1 MAVVVPNKGAQEIL
15 KRATNNSATGDLTL
29 KLFENN
35 YTPIEASAVADFTE
49 ATFTGYASQGIPGS
63 GATIT
68 DADPSEASWAAK
80 TFTSSAGSQ
89 SKNVYGYYV
98 VNAGG
103 TVCLWA
109 ERFTDGP
116 YPIVNNGDTITVTPK
131 LTLD

>member
-1 MAVVVPNKGAQEIL
+1 MAVVVPNLGAQEIL
-15 KRATNNSATGDLTL
+15 SRALNKTATADLTL

-35 YTPIEASAVADFTE
+35 YTPIETSAVGDFTE
-49 ATFTGYASQGIPGS
+49 ATFTGYSSQSIPGS

-68 DADPSEASWAAK
+68 NADPSEASWAAK
-80 TFTSSAGSQ
+80 VFTSSAAQ

-103 TVCLWA
+103 TICLWA

-116 YPIVNNGDTITVTPK
+116 YAITNNGDTVTVTPK